1 MVLGSSGM
9 VGSRVAD
16 HLAQSGYRVMGLSR
30 HLQSALLHG
39 WDAHQV
45 DSYGKT
51 GIDLEAH
58 AIVNCA
64 GPTSKWAEE
73 NPEQFQLFAHEHA
86 SNIRELRKQ
95 TGAQHVVNLSTVHV
109 YTEEFNGL
117 VSETHPHENDHP
129 YASGHSMLEGLL
141 SEQNNVANLRLSNS
155 YGASRGLSSSS
166 WGLFTQDLVRQFVA
180 TGNATIRGNP
190 SGRRDFIPLS
200 NVVAAIQHVLATRST
215 GAFNVV
221 SSKSLRL
228 ADWAKCLAKV
238 GSTILDR
245 ELLVDYTN
253 PGAEVPK
260 YSFASDKL
268 KGTGYFHPD
277 NAQTELES
285 LFKFAIEAKDEE

>member
-109 YTEEFNGL
+109 YAKEFNGL

-141 SEQNNVANLRLSNS
+141 SEQNNVANLRISNS

-180 TGNATIRGNP
+180 TGNAQIRGNP
-190 SGRRDFIPLS
+190 SGKRDFIPLS
-200 NVVAAIQHVLATRST
+200 DVVAAMQHVLSTRST

-221 SSKSLRL
+221 SSKTLRL
-228 ADWAKCLAKV
+228 ADWAKYLAKV

-245 ELLVDYTN
+245 ELFVDDAN
-253 PGAEVPK
+253 PGIEVPE

-268 KGTGYFHPD
+268 KGAGYSHPD
-277 NAQTELES
+277 NPQNELES
-285 LFKFAIEAKDEE
+285 LFKLAIEDRDEG

>member
-1 MVLGSSGM
+1 
-9 VGSRVAD
+9 
-16 HLAQSGYRVMGLSR
+16 MGLSR
-30 HLQSALLHG
+30 QLQSASLQG

-73 NPEQFQLFAHEHA
+73 NPEQFKLFAHEHA
-86 SNIRELRKQ
+86 SNIRELRQ
-95 TGAQHVVNLSTVHV
+95 RTGAQHVVNLSTVHV
-109 YTEEFNGL
+109 YAKEFNGL

-180 TGNATIRGNP
+180 TGNAKIRGNP
-190 SGRRDFIPLS
+190 SGKRDFIPLS
-200 NVVAAIQHVLATRST
+200 DVVAAIQHVLATRST

-221 SSKSLRL
+221 RSKTLSL
-228 ADWAKCLAKV
+228 ADWAKYLAKV

-245 ELLVDYTN
+245 ELFVDDAN
-253 PGAEVPK
+253 PGVEVPK

-268 KGTGYFHPD
+268 KRTGYSHSD
-277 NAQTELES
+277 NPRSELEP
-285 LFKFAIEAKDEE
+285 LFKLAIEVRDEE